1 MVAPFHVHGAG
12 PVTGAGSAAFDKGVF
27 RLLSLQAA
35 DRSWELAVPEADIA
49 LVRAALRGHGTEG

>member
-1 MVAPFHVHGAG
+1 MMADRPPARLAIG
-12 PVTGAGSAAFDKGVF
+12 KGVL

-35 DRSWELAVPEADIA
+35 DRSWELAVSEADIA